1 MNSGKDGRDGRDGSG
16 IKVGFFKLQTLLS
29 LFAWKVQEIQ
39 IKWPREQYV
48 SNKMVSVVW
57 MYQVA
62 KKEGFFGHLGFSFSR
77 DRRIR

>member
-1 MNSGKDGRDGRDGSG
+1 MNTGKDGRDGRDGSG

-29 LFAWKVQEIQ
+29 LYAWKVQEIQ

-62 KKEGFFGHLGFSFSR
+62 KKEVFLDIWAFLFPE
-77 DRRIR
+77 IEE